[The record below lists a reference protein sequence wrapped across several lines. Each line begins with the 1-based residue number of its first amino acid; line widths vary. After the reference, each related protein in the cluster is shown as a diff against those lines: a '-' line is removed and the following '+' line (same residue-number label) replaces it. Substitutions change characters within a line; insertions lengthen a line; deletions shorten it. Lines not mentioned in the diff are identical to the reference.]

1 VSIKRRWRSIW
12 YQLFNLIMISP
23 FRYIHMAKHWKEMYF
38 HSCCIATY
46 PFFVDF
52 ISKSILYI
60 GIPINMN
67 QQGVTPVAI
76 SRLMKNQDLWV
87 GLGLLQRSSGT
98 PFAAIDFIV
107 LLVPDCHFV
116 ALSRGRYRYLWGWCA
131 SLFVMSANIKK
142 WQVLASGINTKL
154 IEKEKQWNQCHFDLV
169 CTILWIDQHAE
180 LSMGQLWAVVGSWY
194 NNVSNANK
202 PKLQPKSNLTIFLF

>member
-1 VSIKRRWRSIW
+1 
-12 YQLFNLIMISP
+12 MISP

-131 SLFVMSANIKK
+131 SLFVMSAAINKL
-142 WQVLASGINTKL
+142 QVIASVINTKL
-154 IEKEKQWNQCHFDLV
+154 IKKEKIVETSQFDVRNSMNWVQYLLQHDAFYLWGSFGHL
-169 CTILWIDQHAE
+169 ILSCFQKAKLHI
-180 LSMGQLWAVVGSWY
+180 Y
-194 NNVSNANK
+194 IN
-202 PKLQPKSNLTIFLF
+202 PKLQPKSKLTIHLLS